1 MAGQHVG
8 QPDQEIAREEDV
20 VVEKDGSEGE
30 LHTGLLA
37 QVMEGE
43 QV

>member
-1 MAGQHVG
+1 MADVG
-8 QPDQEIAREEDV
+8 QPDQEIARKEDV
-20 VVEKDGSEGE
+20 VVENDGFEGE

-37 QVMEGE
+37 QVMAVE